1 MEAITRRQLFVVG
14 ETAYSWE
21 DVRRHAVLTG
31 DWAALEGAARAGLAC
46 VKNAAETGETV
57 PREEI
62 SAAAR
67 AFRYG
72 RDLLAADDLKLWLAR
87 WQLDNQD
94 WLAYLGRTVLRERW
108 AEQVAAIVERHP
120 VDPSETE
127 AVIWPEGACS
137 GAFDNFGRKLAERAA
152 VGARLGVDS
161 GDVAALED
169 AFEQFC
175 AEAPDRR
182 RLEREIE
189 SNRLD
194 WQRVTVDLLRVEDE
208 NVAREAALCV
218 TSDGMA
224 LDDVARQT
232 GAAVSRFS
240 GPLDELDA
248 ELRAPVLGAG
258 SGEVLGPIRV
268 GERFAV
274 GVVHD
279 RVQPSADD
287 DETRRRAEASIL
299 RRTVVREVN
308 DRVRWLNG

>member
-1 MEAITRRQLFVVG
+1 MEAITRRQLFAVG

-21 DVRRHAVLTG
+21 DVRCHAVLTG
-31 DWAALEGAARAGLAC
+31 DWAALERAVRAGLAC
-46 VKNAAETGETV
+46 VKHAAETGETV

-67 AFRYG
+67 TFRYA

-87 WQLDNQD
+87 WQLDNED

-108 AEQVAAIVERHP
+108 ADQLDAIVERHP
-120 VDPSETE
+120 VDSYETE
-127 AVIWPEGACS
+127 AAIWPEGACS
-137 GAFDNFGRKLAERAA
+137 GAFDSFGRKLAERAA
-152 VGARLGVDS
+152 VGALLGIDAD
-161 GDVAALED
+161 DVEALET
-169 AFEQFC
+169 AFDRFC
-175 AEAPDRR
+175 SEAPDRR

-194 WQRVTVDLLRVEDE
+194 WQRVTVDLLHVDDED
-208 NVAREAALCV
+208 VAREAALCV
-218 TSDGMA
+218 TSDGMP

-248 ELRAPVLGAG
+248 DLRAPVLGAAP
-258 SGEVLGPIRV
+258 GEVLGPIRL
-268 GERFAV
+268 GEGFAV

-308 DRVRWLNG
+308 DRVRWLSG